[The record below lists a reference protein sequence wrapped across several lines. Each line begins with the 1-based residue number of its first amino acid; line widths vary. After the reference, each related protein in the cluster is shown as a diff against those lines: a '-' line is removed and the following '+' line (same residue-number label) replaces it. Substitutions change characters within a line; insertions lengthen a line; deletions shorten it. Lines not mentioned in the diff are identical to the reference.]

1 MTTKRGK
8 TKKSIKT
15 KIKVIKSKAS
25 TSKRSCSNMTA
36 SEKIPTDVSTFDN
49 MCYGGFNKESVN
61 LIVGG
66 AGSGKTIFSIQF
78 LFGGLERGEKCMYI
92 TFEEKKEEL
101 YRNMF
106 NLGFDL
112 EKYEKTGKFIFVEY
126 SPEKVKS
133 MLEEGGGTLESIVYK
148 EKINRLVIDSIT
160 SFTLLFESEL
170 SKREAAL
177 SLFDIIK
184 RWKCTVLLTMEKELS
199 KEELISGSE
208 SAMEFEVD
216 SVILIFYLRL
226 DGPRKRLIEILKM
239 RGTKHSREI
248 FPFEIGKG
256 GINISKKPERHLK
269 LSIS

>member
-1 MTTKRGK
+1 MAAKRGK
-8 TKKSIKT
+8 TKKVKT
-15 KIKVIKSKAS
+15 SS
-25 TSKRSCSNMTA
+25 TSSPA
-36 SEKIPTDVSTFDN
+36 SEKIPTGVSTFDK
-49 MCYGGFNKESVN
+49 MCSGGFNKESVN

-66 AGSGKTIFSIQF
+66 AGSGKTIFSVQF
-78 LFGGLERGEKCMYI
+78 LYGGLERGEKCMYI
-92 TFEEKKEEL
+92 TFEEKRDEI
-101 YRNMF
+101 YRNML

-112 EKYEKTGKFIFVEY
+112 EKYEKAGKFIFIEY

-133 MLEEGGGTLESIVYK
+133 MLEEGGGTLESLVYK

-184 RWKCTVLLTMEKELS
+184 RWKCTVLLTMEKELT

-216 SVILIFYLRL
+216 SVILMFYLRL
-226 DGPRKRLIEILKM
+226 DGYRNRLIEILKM

-256 GINISKKPERHLK
+256 GIEISKKAEKNLK
-269 LSIS
+269 IRIS

>member
-1 MTTKRGK
+1 MATKRGK
-8 TKKSIKT
+8 TKTKASKV
-15 KIKVIKSKAS
+15 KIKKANSKS
-25 TSKRSCSNMTA
+25 SNIPA
-36 SEKIPTDVSTFDN
+36 SEKIPTMVSTFDD

-66 AGSGKTIFSIQF
+66 AGSGKTIFANQF
-78 LFGGLERGEKCMYI
+78 LFGGLEKGEKCMYI

-101 YRNMF
+101 YRNML

-112 EKYEKTGKFIFVEY
+112 AKYEKAGKFIFVEY

-177 SLFDIIK
+177 ALFDIIK
-184 RWKCTVLLTMEKELS
+184 KWKCTVLLTMEKELS

-216 SVILIFYLRL
+216 SVVLIFYLRL
-226 DGPRKRLIEILKM
+226 DGTRKRLIEILKM

-256 GINISKKPERHLK
+256 GIDISKKPEKHLR
-269 LSIS
+269 INII